1 MHVFG
6 MDGMFRNLNKSK
18 SYRSFSHSP
27 VCDPQSLPVGP
38 PALPALPGGPPAPP
52 GGPPAPPG
60 GPPAPPG
67 GPPAPHGEDAPAPSG
82 GGPPAPPCRPC
93 PPPSSPPHGG
103 TRLPTRD
110 PIPGWAGNI
119 LFLRII

>member
-18 SYRSFSHSP
+18 SYHSFSHSP

-38 PALPALPGGPPAPP
+38 PALPALP
-52 GGPPAPPG
+52 
-60 GPPAPPG
+60 
-67 GPPAPHGEDAPAPSG
+67 

>member
-38 PALPALPGGPPAPP
+38 PA
-52 GGPPAPPG
+52 
-60 GPPAPPG
+60 
-67 GPPAPHGEDAPAPSG
+67 H
-82 GGPPAPPCRPC
+82 PCRPC